1 MVAYK
6 TIEWLDDSKAVRLLD
21 QTLLPGEISYRL
33 LADVDSV
40 AAAIG
45 NMTVRGA
52 PAIGVTAAYGLVVAA
67 YRETSDD
74 VADIQR
80 AVQKAIEVLKAS
92 RPTGVNLF
100 WALDQM
106 VASASQASM
115 SSGEHYRRALL
126 DCANELAKDDID
138 INRALGQAAMELM
151 PAEKVTFIHHC
162 NTGSLAT
169 VEFGTALGVIRT
181 AHEAGLKVHVFVD
194 ETRPRLQGARLT
206 CWELENLGI
215 SHQLIVDGASSQ
227 VMKTFAVDMC
237 VVGVDRVAANG
248 DVANKIGTCNLAIV
262 ARAHGV
268 PFYACAPLSSVDLAT
283 RSGADITIEERD
295 PAEVKIINGG
305 WIAPQ
310 GVAVYNPAFDITPAQ
325 MITAI
330 ITEKGIAYPPFTENL
345 LRLKNMQARNIRGN

>member
-1 MVAYK
+1 MAGYR
-6 TIEWLDDSKAVRLLD
+6 TIEWLDNSKAVRLLD
-21 QTLLPGEISYRL
+21 QSLLPDQVAYATFS
-33 LADVDSV
+33 DVAGV
-40 AAAIG
+40 AEAIR

-67 YRETSDD
+67 HRESSEE

-80 AVQKAIEVLKAS
+80 AVQEATEVLKAA
-92 RPTGVNLF
+92 RPTAVNLF
-100 WALDQM
+100 WALDEM
-106 VASASQASM
+106 VAGANRAAVE
-115 SSGEHYRRALL
+115 SGEEYRNALL
-126 DCANELAKDDID
+126 ACAHQMAKDDID
-138 INRALGQAAMELM
+138 INRALGQAAMALM
-151 PAEKVTFIHHC
+151 PAKKVTFIHHC

-169 VEFGTALGVIRT
+169 VDFGTALGVIRT
-181 AHEAGLKVHVFVD
+181 AHESGLQVHVFVD

-262 ARAHGV
+262 AKAHGV

-283 RSGADITIEERD
+283 GSGEDITIEERD
-295 PAEVKIINGG
+295 PAEVKIINGA
-305 WIAPQ
+305 WVAPRD
-310 GVAVYNPAFDITPAQ
+310 VDVYNPAFDITPAEF
-325 MITAI
+325 ITAI
-330 ITEKGIAYPPFTENL
+330 VTEKGVAYPPFTASL
-345 LRLKNMQARNIRGN
+345 RRLKEQ

>member
-1 MVAYK
+1 MAGYR

-21 QTLLPGEISYRL
+21 QSLLPGQVAYATLS
-33 LADVDSV
+33 DVTGV
-40 AAAIG
+40 AEAIRS
-45 NMTVRGA
+45 MTVRGA
-52 PAIGVTAAYGLVVAA
+52 PAIGVTAAYGLVIAA
-67 YRETSDD
+67 WRESSDE

-80 AVQKAIEVLKAS
+80 AVEKAAEVLKAS
-92 RPTGVNLF
+92 RPTAVNLF

-106 VASASQASM
+106 MASAGQASF
-115 SSGEHYRRALL
+115 SSGVEYRQTLL
-126 DCANELAKDDID
+126 ACAHQMAKDDVD
-138 INRALGQAAMELM
+138 INRALGRAAMELM

-206 CWELENLGI
+206 CWELERQGI

-262 ARAHGV
+262 ARAHSV
-268 PFYACAPLSSVDLAT
+268 PFYACAPLSSIDLAT
-283 RSGADITIEERD
+283 PSGDEITIEERD

-305 WIAPQ
+305 WVAPR
-310 GVAVYNPAFDITPAQ
+310 GVDVYNPAFDITPAEFV
-325 MITAI
+325 TAI
-330 ITEKGIAYPPFTENL
+330 VTEKGVAYPPFTEGL
-345 LRLKNMQARNIRGN
+345 RRLKEQ

>member
-1 MVAYK
+1 MAAYK
-6 TIEWLDDSKAVRLLD
+6 TIEWLDESKAIRLLD
-21 QTLLPGEISYRL
+21 QSLLPGQVAYATLSDVAGVAEAIS
-33 LADVDSV
+33 
-40 AAAIG
+40 

-67 YRETSDD
+67 YRESSDE

-80 AVQKAIEVLKAS
+80 AVQKATGVLKAS
-92 RPTGVNLF
+92 RPTAVNLF
-100 WALDQM
+100 WALDEM
-106 VASASQASM
+106 TGGVNQASF
-115 SSGEHYRRALL
+115 SSGAEYREALL
-126 DCANELAKDDID
+126 ACAHQMAKDDID

-169 VEFGTALGVIRT
+169 VDFGTALGVIRT

-206 CWELENLGI
+206 CWELENQGI

-283 RSGADITIEERD
+283 GSGADITIEERD
-295 PAEVKIINGG
+295 PAEVKIINGS
-305 WIAPQ
+305 WVAPRD
-310 GVAVYNPAFDITPAQ
+310 VDVYNPAFDITPAEF
-325 MITAI
+325 ITAI
-330 ITEKGIAYPPFTENL
+330 VTEKGVAYPPFAESL
-345 LRLKNMQARNIRGN
+345 RRLKEQ

>member
-1 MVAYK
+1 MAVYK
-6 TIEWLDDSKAVRLLD
+6 TIEWLDESKAVRLLD
-21 QTLLPGEISYRL
+21 QSRLPGEVAYATL
-33 LADVDSV
+33 CDVEGV
-40 AAAIG
+40 AAAIR

-67 YRETSDD
+67 YREPSDD
-74 VADIQR
+74 IAAIDS
-80 AVQKAIEVLKAS
+80 AVQKAIGVLKAS
-92 RPTGVNLF
+92 RPTAVNLF
-100 WALDQM
+100 WALDHM
-106 VASASQASM
+106 AASVSQAALA
-115 SSGEHYRRALL
+115 SGEEYRRALL
-126 DCANELAKDDID
+126 ACAHQLAKDDID
-138 INRALGQAAMELM
+138 INRALGQAAMALM

-181 AHEAGLKVHVFVD
+181 AHEAGLQVHVFVD

-206 CWELENLGI
+206 CWELENQGI

-283 RSGADITIEERD
+283 SCGADITIEERD
-295 PAEVKIINGG
+295 PAEVKIINEG
-305 WIAPQ
+305 WVAPR
-310 GVAVYNPAFDITPAQ
+310 GVAVYNPAFDVTPAEF
-325 MITAI
+325 ITAI
-330 ITEKGIAYPPFTENL
+330 VTEKGVAYPPFAESL
-345 LRLKNMQARNIRGN
+345 RRLKEQ

>member
-1 MVAYK
+1 MAAYK

-21 QTLLPGEISYRL
+21 QSRLPSEIAYATLS
-33 LADVDSV
+33 DVAGI
-40 AAAIG
+40 AAAIR

-67 YRETSDD
+67 YRESSDE
-74 VADIQR
+74 VTDIHR
-80 AVQKAIEVLKAS
+80 AVQKAIGVLKAS
-92 RPTGVNLF
+92 RPTAVNLF

-106 VASASQASM
+106 VASTSQASLA
-115 SSGEHYRRALL
+115 SGQEYRQALL
-126 DCANELAKDDID
+126 ACAQKMAKDDID
-138 INRALGQAAMELM
+138 INRALGQAAMALM

-169 VEFGTALGVIRT
+169 VDFGTALGVIRT

-206 CWELENLGI
+206 CWELERQGI

-227 VMKTFAVDMC
+227 VMKRFTVDMC

-283 RSGADITIEERD
+283 GSGADITIEERD
-295 PAEVKIINGG
+295 PAEVTTIDGCRV
-305 WIAPQ
+305 APRD
-310 GVAVYNPAFDITPAQ
+310 VDVYNPAFDITPAEF
-325 MITAI
+325 ITAI
-330 ITEKGIAYPPFTENL
+330 VTEKGVAYPPFAQSL
-345 LRLKNMQARNIRGN
+345 RRLKEL

>member
-1 MVAYK
+1 MAAYK
-6 TIEWLDDSKAVRLLD
+6 TIEWLDESKAIRLLD
-21 QTLLPGEISYRL
+21 QSLLPGQVAYATLSDVAGVAEAIS
-33 LADVDSV
+33 
-40 AAAIG
+40 

-67 YRETSDD
+67 YRESSDE

-80 AVQKAIEVLKAS
+80 AVQKATGVLKAS
-92 RPTGVNLF
+92 RPTAVNLF
-100 WALDQM
+100 WALDEM
-106 VASASQASM
+106 TGGVNQASF
-115 SSGEHYRRALL
+115 SSGAEYREALL
-126 DCANELAKDDID
+126 ACAHQMAKDDID

-169 VEFGTALGVIRT
+169 VDFGTALGVIRT

-206 CWELENLGI
+206 CWELENQGI

-283 RSGADITIEERD
+283 GSGADITIEERD

-305 WIAPQ
+305 WVAPRD
-310 GVAVYNPAFDITPAQ
+310 VEVYNPAFDITPAEF
-325 MITAI
+325 ITAI
-330 ITEKGIAYPPFTENL
+330 VTEKGVAYPPFTQSL
-345 LRLKNMQARNIRGN
+345 RRLKEQ

>member
-1 MVAYK
+1 MAAYK
-6 TIEWLDDSKAVRLLD
+6 TIEWLDDSKAIRLLD
-21 QTLLPGEISYRL
+21 QTLLPGEIAYQL

-40 AAAIG
+40 AAAIS

-67 YRETSDD
+67 YRESSDD
-74 VADIQR
+74 VATIQR
-80 AVQKAIEVLKAS
+80 AVQKATAVLRAS
-92 RPTGVNLF
+92 RPTAVNLF
-100 WALDQM
+100 WALDEM
-106 VASASQASM
+106 LARVNENSVASGA
-115 SSGEHYRRALL
+115 EYRQALL
-126 DCANELAKDDID
+126 ACAHKMAKDDID
-138 INRALGQAAMELM
+138 INRALGQAAMALM

-169 VEFGTALGVIRT
+169 VDFGTALGVIRT

-206 CWELENLGI
+206 CWELENQGI

-262 ARAHGV
+262 AKAHGV
-268 PFYACAPLSSVDLAT
+268 PFYACAPLSSVDVAT
-283 RSGADITIEERD
+283 GSGADITIEERD

-305 WIAPQ
+305 WVAPR
-310 GVAVYNPAFDITPAQ
+310 GVAVYNPAFDVTPAEF
-325 MITAI
+325 ITAI
-330 ITEKGIAYPPFTENL
+330 ITEKGVAYPPFTESL
-345 LRLKNMQARNIRGN
+345 RRLKEQ

>member
-1 MVAYK
+1 MVDYK
-6 TIEWLDDSKAVRLLD
+6 TLEWLDGSKAVRLLD
-21 QTLLPGEISYRL
+21 QTLLPGEISYQL
-33 LADVDSV
+33 LADVNSV
-40 AAAIG
+40 AAAIR

-67 YRETSDD
+67 YSESSDD
-74 VADIQR
+74 VARIQL
-80 AVQKAIEVLKAS
+80 AVQKAAGVLKAS
-92 RPTGVNLF
+92 RPTAVNLF

-106 VASASQASM
+106 AAVANTAAFT
-115 SSGEHYRRALL
+115 SGEAYRQSLL
-126 DCANELAKDDID
+126 ACAHQMAKDDID
-138 INRALGQAAMELM
+138 INRALGRAALELM
-151 PAEKVTFIHHC
+151 PAQKVTFIHHC

-268 PFYACAPLSSVDLAT
+268 PFYACAPLSSVDLT
-283 RSGADITIEERD
+283 TPSGADIDIEERSPD
-295 PAEVKIINGG
+295 EVRIVNGG

-330 ITEKGIAYPPFTENL
+330 ITEKGIAYPPFTESL
-345 LRLKNMQARNIRGN
+345 LQLKNF